1 MIETDPAKLCF
12 VVIKAR
18 EVHAKVEVE
27 NPVEPETRET
37 ASDAVDDGFRA
48 VLEDYASDATYQE
61 LKEFLDGLNADER
74 IEILAL
80 MWLGRG
86 DYSMEDWDQ
95 ALKDAADS
103 ANESETEYLMG
114 TPLIADYLEEGL
126 SLHGISCADESRA
139 HL

>member
-12 VVIKAR
+12 VIVKAR
-18 EVHAKVEVE
+18 EIHAKVEVE
-27 NPVEPETRET
+27 NPVDSTTREV

-48 VLEDYASDATYQE
+48 ILEDYASDATYQE
-61 LKEFLDGLNADER
+61 LKTFLDGLNQDER
-74 IEILAL
+74 VEILAL

-86 DYSMEDWDQ
+86 DYVFDDWTQ
-95 ALKDAADS
+95 ALNDAAGS
-103 ANESETEYLMG
+103 ADESETDYLIG

-126 SLHGISCADESRA
+126 SLHGYSCEDTARD

>member
-1 MIETDPAKLCF
+1 MIQTDPSKLCF

-27 NPVEPETRET
+27 NPVEPEIRES

-48 VLEDYASDATYQE
+48 ILEDYSSDATYQE
-61 LKEFLDGLNADER
+61 LKNFLDGLNEDER

-80 MWLGRG
+80 VWLGRG
-86 DYSMEDWDQ
+86 DYAIDDWEQ
-95 ALKDAADS
+95 ALADAADS

-114 TPLIADYLEEGL
+114 TPLVADYLEEGM
-126 SLHGISCADESRA
+126 SLHGVSCADESRA

>member
-27 NPVEPETRET
+27 NPVEPENRET

-48 VLEDYASDATYQE
+48 ILEDYASDATYQE
-61 LKEFLDGLNADER
+61 LKDFLDGLNQDER
-74 IEILAL
+74 IELLAL
-80 MWLGRG
+80 VWLGRG
-86 DYSMEDWDQ
+86 DYVLDDWDQ

-103 ANESETEYLMG
+103 ADQRETEYLIG

-126 SLHGISCADESRA
+126 NLHDVSCADYARA

>member
-18 EVHAKVEVE
+18 EIHAKVEVE
-27 NPVEPETRET
+27 NPVEPETQET

-48 VLEDYASDATYQE
+48 ILEDYASDATYQE
-61 LKEFLDGLNADER
+61 LKEFLDGFNRDER
-74 IEILAL
+74 VEILAL
-80 MWLGRG
+80 TWLGRG
-86 DYSMEDWDQ
+86 DYTLDDWDQ
-95 ALKDAADS
+95 ALADAAAS

-126 SLHGISCADESRA
+126 SLHGVSCADESRA

>member
-27 NPVEPETRET
+27 NPVEPENRET

-48 VLEDYASDATYQE
+48 ILEDYASDATYQE

-80 MWLGRG
+80 VWLGRG
-86 DYSMEDWDQ
+86 DYTIEDWDQ
-95 ALKDAADS
+95 ALKDAAGS
-103 ANESETEYLMG
+103 ANQSETEYLMG
-114 TPLIADYLEEGL
+114 TPLLADYLEEGL
-126 SLHGISCADESRA
+126 SLHDISCGDESRA